1 MPIEQRVRELLSLY
15 RQGDLSMDEFVD
27 RVYCVN
33 AEGWEVNSV
42 TKDGVWV
49 EKYLPYTELF
59 IAA

>member
-1 MPIEQRVRELLSLY
+1 MPIKQRVRELLSLY
-15 RQGDLSMDEFVD
+15 RQGDLSMDGFVD
-27 RVYCVN
+27 CVN